1 MSSRYGYSRD
11 PKLDIAPEGWF
22 SDEEGPSTK
31 KQKLETRFKTATEQ
45 ELDNYAEKQPPKN
58 TVYSTAWVYATIWTG

>member
-45 ELDNYAEKQPPKN
+45 ELDSYTEKQSP
-58 TVYSTAWVYATIWTG
+58 